1 MENDNNIN
9 KHLSNEILEEEN
21 NNILYKSLEND
32 NLDNKKSNRLNLS
45 SDSKN
50 LLIMRIIIIALA
62 FIYIPMEII
71 LEKKLSKIEIEHF
84 FPSMN
89 ITNSKVLKNKF
100 FFNFSNFIEKILID
114 KDAIMIYIS
123 IIYVLFHPII
133 GLKIAIVMQISYYFG
148 IILKCIIQSKRPNW
162 LLEEEIII
170 CSTSYSN
177 PSGSF
182 FNFSFFYLY
191 SLISF
196 KTAYKKENLY
206 SSLFKIITLSI
217 YIIILILSGLIYLF
231 YKLHFIFEI
240 IYSLCLALLSITI
253 LLDFEKLIQKNL
265 IKKLKNIFKSRKNKI
280 RIFLMVFGIEFL
292 AIILYFFI
300 TENNN
305 LSEVEDKISNSNN
318 CSQLNKDELGLQKTF
333 KNMSYVFGIIGAFW
347 GACFTIENNIG
358 KWWNSNL
365 INSIIKVIIILISS
379 FTMEIIFSKIDYVTY
394 EFNFVVEC
402 VKYFLFYYVNFGLVP
417 FIFSIMKLTEL
428 NIKEYDNIKRK
439 IMLFKPSIFVMEKE
453 NKIEENINPI
463 KFN

>member
-1 MENDNNIN
+1 
-9 KHLSNEILEEEN
+9 
-21 NNILYKSLEND
+21 
-32 NLDNKKSNRLNLS
+32 
-45 SDSKN
+45 
-50 LLIMRIIIIALA
+50 
-62 FIYIPMEII
+62 
-71 LEKKLSKIEIEHF
+71 
-84 FPSMN
+84 
-89 ITNSKVLKNKF
+89 
-100 FFNFSNFIEKILID
+100 
-114 KDAIMIYIS
+114 MIYIS

-133 GLKIAIVMQISYYFG
+133 GLKISIVMQISYYFG

-231 YKLHFIFEI
+231 YRLHFIFEI

-379 FTMEIIFSKIDYVTY
+379 FTMEIIFSKIDNVTY